1 MLRLLAVCLV
11 VLALGAANT
20 EVRAAGDLRL
30 TDTLKQKLAGL
41 LHLRGKPL
49 TAGTL
54 DRKIV
59 VVTFFASWCP
69 PCVDEFGHLNEV
81 YADYHDA
88 GVEFIAVNLFEN
100 FGGSSNRARLT
111 RFLDRFDPAYAVV
124 TGTDAV
130 SEAFGAV
137 TRIPTL
143 FVFDRTGR
151 QAFTFV
157 HERGAEKMYLHADEL
172 RAVMAELR

>member
-1 MLRLLAVCLV
+1 MLRLFAACLV
-11 VLALGAANT
+11 VLALGAAGT
-20 EVRAAGDLRL
+20 EAHAAGGVRL
-30 TDTLKQKLAGL
+30 TDALKQELAGL
-41 LHLRGKPL
+41 PHLRGKPL

-69 PCVDEFGHLNEV
+69 PCVEEFGHLNKV
-81 YADYHDA
+81 YADYRDA
-88 GVEFIAVNLFEN
+88 GVEFIAVNLFED
-100 FGGSSNRARLT
+100 FGGSSNRVRLT

-130 SEAFGAV
+130 SEAFGTV

-151 QAFTFV
+151 PAFTFV
-157 HERGAEKMYLHADEL
+157 HERGAEKMYLRADEL
-172 RAVMAELR
+172 AAVIAKLR